1 MEVIKSQSFKD
12 MKIGPLVIA
21 LGTFDGIHLG
31 HQKVIKLAEKISKEE
46 NIPSAVYTFF
56 PHPLKVIKPAIAPD
70 YLLSESQK
78 IELISKLD
86 IDYYLQQEFTSAFSQ
101 LDYRRFVE
109 EYLIKGLQV
118 KHIVVGEDFKLG
130 SRGMGSI
137 EKLRELA
144 REFKFSITG
153 IKNVEEHGN
162 RVSSTLIR
170 KLISLGKVK
179 EVPEYL
185 GRYYRLKGQVIHG
198 FSRGKKIVGYPTANL
213 KTAVNYVL
221 PPRGVYACYV
231 YYRAEK
237 YKGIVNFGV
246 NPTFSNDRYSIEV
259 HIYNFNKN
267 IYGEDLCIE
276 LVDFI
281 RGEMTFASIKEL
293 SAQIKEDILYTARLL
308 C

>member
-21 LGTFDGIHLG
+21 LGNFDGIHLG
-31 HQKVIKLAEKISKEE
+31 HQEVIKLAEKISKEE
-46 NIPSAVYTFF
+46 NIPSAVYTFS

-78 IELISKLD
+78 IELVSKLG
-86 IDYYLQQEFTSAFSQ
+86 IDYYLQQEFTSTFSQ
-101 LDYRRFVE
+101 LEYRRFVE

-118 KHIVVGEDFKLG
+118 KHIVVGEDFKFG
-130 SRGMGSI
+130 SGGMGSL
-137 EKLRELA
+137 EKLRGLA
-144 REFKFSITG
+144 MEYKFSITG

-185 GRYYRLKGQVIHG
+185 GRYYRLRGQVIHG
-198 FSRGKKIVGYPTANL
+198 FRRGKKIVGYPTANL
-213 KTAVNYVL
+213 KPAVNYVL
-221 PPRGVYACYV
+221 PARGVYACYV
-231 YYRAEK
+231 YYQAEK

-246 NPTFSNDRYSIEV
+246 NPTFSNDKYSIEV

-281 RGEMTFASIKEL
+281 RGEMTFASIKQL
-293 SAQIKEDILYTARLL
+293 SEQIKEDILYTDRLL